1 MRGCSISFSD
11 PHFGDCPIVQAEGYW
26 NFMLCYLKKVR
37 GGGRPMP
44 ATDPLIMTI
53 TCPFQTYSM
62 GCASPVGA
70 SPPFLPADRLWLL
83 FVPLSLPVQVRCMD
97 GVQVSGAERD
107 AAEEAYMEQVLQFN
121 EKIEQVRR
129 PRTQPAGPTTGRP
142 VRQYTSCVADGCVQV
157 EREHEREIAEIES
170 RRRKNMSHAKLLR
183 SKMLASFTVSSTSG
197 LDGQG
202 GPSVACLL
210 LMRWRCSC
218 AGAGGAGAGGPQ

>member
-1 MRGCSISFSD
+1 
-11 PHFGDCPIVQAEGYW
+11 
-26 NFMLCYLKKVR
+26 
-37 GGGRPMP
+37 
-44 ATDPLIMTI
+44 
-53 TCPFQTYSM
+53 
-62 GCASPVGA
+62 
-70 SPPFLPADRLWLL
+70 
-83 FVPLSLPVQVRCMD
+83 MD

-170 RRRKNMSHAKLLR
+170 RRRKNTSHAKLLR

-202 GPSVACLL
+202 RAVCGLL
-210 LMRWRCSC
+210 AADAVTLFMCRSWRRWCRRAAIASC
-218 AGAGGAGAGGPQ
+218 RSTRGSGG